1 MHIIESNTI
10 TYMGCLFFIY
20 CFFSY
25 TPALQFI
32 KNEIIKYNRKLENDA
47 YYIVYGRMLEDV
59 ATEEETKVTT
69 ETETKEETKEVEAKP
84 INYEDKYT
92 EKFLTFPN
100 EYHFTENELEQEKT
114 NYAKFKSTY
123 ETNMKTDTENIS
135 SKIDI
140 LERIIVNFDDA
151 DSDNSKKDKAIK
163 QMIQYFGIKQEYNDD
178 PDDYDIDELFNDVK
192 NDCNQFHNELTEL
205 TNAVTPD
212 FVLQAKEAIINSKLD
227 GYINNYILETTPIGN
242 VYMRYNNNKK
252 SFEYFSNS
260 TIPYRYLE
268 SISRKYVM
276 TYWCKPL
283 FIDLAEELKKAK
295 EKHEEE
301 KKNKKENDV
310 NTDAKN
316 NNDKKDKPLN
326 MGPNKFKK
334 YTKDV
339 QQNRPSKNRVQSDFV
354 LPPQIK
360 AKLPNINAT
369 DGDEHLLKACSN
381 RYTWEGRIANLS
393 LLKKVDK
400 KLVDKK
406 LAMSFADFKLLRQ
419 NACNK

>member
-25 TPALQFI
+25 TPALRFL
-32 KNEIIKYNRKLENDA
+32 KNELVKYRRKIENNA
-47 YYIVYGRMLEDV
+47 YYIVYGKMLEDV
-59 ATEEETKVTT
+59 AEEETRDAVP
-69 ETETKEETKEVEAKP
+69 EPVPEVEVEVKP
-84 INYEDKYT
+84 INYEDKYSGR
-92 EKFLTFPN
+92 FLTFPN
-100 EYHFTENELEQEKT
+100 EYHFTESELDQEKT
-114 NYAKFKSTY
+114 NYAKIKSTY
-123 ETNMKTDTENIS
+123 ETNMKTDTEKIR
-135 SKIDI
+135 SKIDT
-140 LERIIVNFDDA
+140 LERIITNFDDTDA
-151 DSDNSKKDKAIK
+151 EKKDKAIR

-192 NDCNQFHNELTEL
+192 NDCNQFTSELTEL

-212 FVLQAKEAIINSKLD
+212 FVVQAKEAIINSKLD

-268 SISRKYVM
+268 TISRKYVM

-301 KKNKKENDV
+301 K
-310 NTDAKN
+310 N
-316 NNDKKDKPLN
+316 NKKDKDVNDNNTKKDKNNTPLN

-339 QQNRPSKNRVQSDFV
+339 QQNRPSKNRVQSDFI

-360 AKLPNINAT
+360 ANLPNINAT
-369 DGDEHLLKACSN
+369 GGDEHLLKACSN

-406 LAMSFADFKLLRQ
+406 MAMSFADFKLLRQ
-419 NACNK
+419 NASDK

>member
-1 MHIIESNTI
+1 MHIIESNTL

-25 TPALQFI
+25 TPALQFC
-32 KNEIIKYNRKLENDA
+32 KNELIKYHRKIEKDA
-47 YYIVYGRMLEDV
+47 YYIVYGRRIEDV
-59 ATEEETKVTT
+59 AESETTVETEEEA
-69 ETETKEETKEVEAKP
+69 KEPESKEVEPAIKP

-100 EYHFTENELEQEKT
+100 DYHFTENELEQEKT
-114 NYAKFKSTY
+114 NYAKIKSTY
-123 ETNMKTDTENIS
+123 ETNMKTDTEKIK
-135 SKIDI
+135 SKIDT
-140 LERIIVNFDDA
+140 LERIIANFDEVD
-151 DSDNSKKDKAIK
+151 DSKKDKAIR

-192 NDCNQFHNELTEL
+192 NDCNQFNSELTEL

-301 KKNKKENDV
+301 KKNKKEND
-310 NTDAKN
+310 A
-316 NNDKKDKPLN
+316 NNDKKDKQLN

-360 AKLPNINAT
+360 ANLPNINAT
-369 DGDEHLLKACSN
+369 SGDEHLLKACSN
-381 RYTWEGRIANLS
+381 RYTWEGRIANLT

-406 LAMSFADFKLLRQ
+406 MKMSFADFKLLRQ
-419 NACNK
+419 TVSAK

>member
-1 MHIIESNTI
+1 MHIMESNTL

-25 TPALQFI
+25 TPALQFC
-32 KNEIIKYNRKLENDA
+32 KKELVKYYRKLENDA
-47 YYIVYGRMLEDV
+47 YYIVHGKMLEDV
-59 ATEEETKVTT
+59 TESETT
-69 ETETKEETKEVEAKP
+69 EPDVKEPEAKEVEAKP

-92 EKFLTFPN
+92 EKFLIFPN
-100 EYHFTENELEQEKT
+100 EYYFTENELEQEKT
-114 NYAKFKSTY
+114 NYAKIKSVY

-140 LERIIVNFDDA
+140 LERIIANFDD
-151 DSDNSKKDKAIK
+151 SDDSKKDKAIK

-178 PDDYDIDELFNDVK
+178 PDDYDVDELFNDVK
-192 NDCNQFHNELTEL
+192 NDCNQFQSELTEL

-301 KKNKKENDV
+301 KKNKKEND
-310 NTDAKN
+310 A
-316 NNDKKDKPLN
+316 NNDKKDKQLN

-360 AKLPNINAT
+360 ANLPNINAT
-369 DGDEHLLKACSN
+369 SGDEHLLKACSN
-381 RYTWEGRIANLS
+381 RYTWEGRIANLT

-419 NACNK
+419 NASTTK

>member
-1 MHIIESNTI
+1 MHIIEFNTFS
-10 TYMGCLFFIY
+10 YMGCLFFIY

-25 TPALQFI
+25 TPALHFC
-32 KNEIIKYNRKLENDA
+32 KKELVKYYRKLENDA
-47 YYIVYGRMLEDV
+47 YYIVYGKMLEDV
-59 ATEEETKVTT
+59 TESETPVPVPVL
-69 ETETKEETKEVEAKP
+69 EAETKEAEAVITP

-92 EKFLTFPN
+92 KKFLTFPN

-114 NYAKFKSTY
+114 NYAKIKSTY
-123 ETNMKTDTENIS
+123 ETNMKTDTENIRQ
-135 SKIDI
+135 KIDI
-140 LERIIVNFDDA
+140 LERIITNFDEA
-151 DSDNSKKDKAIK
+151 DGSKKDKAIK

-192 NDCNQFHNELTEL
+192 NDCNQFQSELTEL

-212 FVLQAKEAIINSKLD
+212 FVSQAKEAIINSKLD

-268 SISRKYVM
+268 TISRKYVM

-301 KKNKKENDV
+301 NKNKKDKDT
-310 NTDAKN
+310 NTDN
-316 NNDKKDKPLN
+316 NSKKDKSLN

-360 AKLPNINAT
+360 ANLPNISAT
-369 DGDEHLLKACSN
+369 SGDEHLLKACSN

-406 LAMSFADFKLLRQ
+406 MAMSFADFKLLRQ
-419 NACNK
+419 NVSTK